1 MAVKRNW
8 GGIDMRRRSKVV
20 VIGAAVM
27 TAALLGVAIAA
38 QSPPGAERLQY
49 SSAGELIRP
58 VGYRDWVFV
67 SSGLGMAYGPNA
79 QAAGRPPSFT
89 NVFVNPSSY
98 RRFMETGTWPDQT
111 MFILE
116 IRASAS
122 EGSINTS
129 GHYQAELVAVEAEV
143 KDRARYPDGWAY
155 FDFGH
160 AADRAAP
167 LPTTATCYSCHKS
180 NAAVEQTFVQF
191 YPTLMEVARRMK
203 TVNPAYSDRPGVR
216 H

>member
-1 MAVKRNW
+1 
-8 GGIDMRRRSKVV
+8 MRRRSKVV
-20 VIGAAVM
+20 MIGAAVV
-27 TAALLGVAIAA
+27 AALVGVAIKA
-38 QSPPGAERLQY
+38 QSPPPGAERLQY

-58 VGYRDWVFV
+58 VDYRDWIFV

-79 QAAGRPPSFT
+79 QTAGRPPSFT

-116 IRASAS
+116 IRASTS

-129 GHYQAELVAVEAEV
+129 GHYQADLAAVEGEV

-160 AADRAAP
+160 AADRAEP

-203 TVNPAYSDRPGVR
+203 TVNPTYPDRTGVR
-216 H
+216 P